1 MTLNWRQCTS
11 YFLFSI
17 YISLLVF
24 NSRKQDDVSCTVSGQ
39 RIHAFQRERA
49 TEVLKE
55 TSEGNR
61 GTQQGAIKSLMWK
74 CHFFILLHAVEM
86 THWKNIII
94 KQIRYPRKSYI
105 IFLVPSLCVS
115 TKTSKFCLEF
125 EILIVCSYSLNNI
138 VKSNLKLPNQIQRK
152 TNQNKPRYFKCNL

>member
-39 RIHAFQRERA
+39 CIHAFQRERA
-49 TEVLKE
+49 TKVLKQ
-55 TSEGNR
+55 TSEGKITYVKIN
-61 GTQQGAIKSLMWK
+61 
-74 CHFFILLHAVEM
+74 FFNLLHAVEM
-86 THWKNIII
+86 THRKNIIR
-94 KQIRYPRKSYI
+94 KQIQYPRKSYI

-115 TKTSKFCLEF
+115 TKTSKFCLG
-125 EILIVCSYSLNNI
+125 IWNIDCLIIFSEHCRI
-138 VKSNLKLPNQIQRK
+138 KCKITQPNPEEKQPK
-152 TNQNKPRYFKCNL
+152 